1 MTAQAGHLSRR
12 PALWRAFFLEP
23 VMQIAFLGTRRNL
36 WVAAVI
42 GVFGV
47 FGVASVS
54 AQGQSPVV
62 ETVYPLPTQSPIATL
77 SASATSQV
85 EQDMVRITL
94 STQVDDVSRE
104 KVSASLDRVLESVLK
119 QARAEGR
126 VKASSGNYRVWP
138 VHADDGKIKGW
149 QGRADILIESSDF
162 SVASALAGQ
171 LSDRMGISNLYFFVS
186 TAAREATEAALL
198 DQAAKA
204 FTQRAQSTAK
214 AFGYQGFRIKE
225 LALDGGGVDYAP
237 MPRMMLA
244 GAAEKTSPPLEG
256 GSENITVSVRGS
268 VYLLPES
275 K

>member
-1 MTAQAGHLSRR
+1 
-12 PALWRAFFLEP
+12 
-23 VMQIAFLGTRRNL
+23 MQIAFFKARRNL
-36 WVAAVI
+36 LAAAVI

-47 FGVASVS
+47 FGVVPVS
-54 AQGQSPVV
+54 AQGQSPVA
-62 ETVYPLPTQSPIATL
+62 ETAYPLLTQSPIATL

-85 EQDMVRITL
+85 EQDTVRVTL
-94 STQVDDVSRE
+94 STQVDDASRE
-104 KVSASLDRVLESVLK
+104 KVSANLDRVLESVLK

-162 SVASALAGQ
+162 SVASVLAGQ

-204 FTQRAQSTAK
+204 FVQRAQSTAK
-214 AFGYQGFRIKE
+214 AFGYHGFRIKE
-225 LALDGGGVDYAP
+225 LALDGGGADYAP

-244 GAAEKTSPPLEG
+244 GAAEKTSPRLKGALKTLRFLCVGRCICCPKVNE
-256 GSENITVSVRGS
+256 
-268 VYLLPES
+268 
-275 K
+275 

>member
-1 MTAQAGHLSRR
+1 
-12 PALWRAFFLEP
+12 
-23 VMQIAFLGTRRNL
+23 MQIAFLNARRNVL
-36 WVAAVI
+36 AAAVV

-47 FGVASVS
+47 FGVVSVS
-54 AQGQSPVV
+54 AQGQSPVA
-62 ETVYPLPTQSPIATL
+62 ETAYPLLTQSPIATL

-85 EQDMVRITL
+85 EQDTVRVTL
-94 STQVDDVSRE
+94 STQVDDASRE
-104 KVSASLDRVLESVLK
+104 KVSANLDRVLESVLK

-149 QGRADILIESSDF
+149 QGRADVLIESSDF

-186 TAAREATEAALL
+186 TAAREVTEVALL

-225 LALDGGGVDYAP
+225 LALDGGGADYAP